1 MHLNAIE
8 GETTV
13 KEMILQISDYK
24 SLRDTVV
31 DELREDVFCPNV
43 NNGNG
48 GNGNGGN
55 NNGNGLYQNANGL
68 REEVV
73 EALFGMKDFGQDV
86 LIDLKKTGLDK
97 VRTYHI

>member
-1 MHLNAIE
+1 
-8 GETTV
+8 
-13 KEMILQISDYK
+13 MILQISDYK

-48 GNGNGGN
+48 GGSGGGGNGNGGGN
-55 NNGNGLYQNANGL
+55 GGGNGNGGLLYQNANGL

-73 EALFGMKDFGQDV
+73 EALFGIKDFGQDV

-97 VRTYHI
+97 VRT

>member
-48 GNGNGGN
+48 GGSGGDN
-55 NNGNGLYQNANGL
+55 NELYQNANGL

-73 EALFGMKDFGQDV
+73 EALFGIKDFGQDV

-97 VRTYHI
+97 VRT

>member
-48 GNGNGGN
+48 NNNGGN

>member
-48 GNGNGGN
+48 GGSGGGSGGGDN
-55 NNGNGLYQNANGL
+55 NELYQNANGL

-73 EALFGMKDFGQDV
+73 EALFGIKDFGQDV

-97 VRTYHI
+97 VRT

>member
-68 REEVV
+68 REDVV